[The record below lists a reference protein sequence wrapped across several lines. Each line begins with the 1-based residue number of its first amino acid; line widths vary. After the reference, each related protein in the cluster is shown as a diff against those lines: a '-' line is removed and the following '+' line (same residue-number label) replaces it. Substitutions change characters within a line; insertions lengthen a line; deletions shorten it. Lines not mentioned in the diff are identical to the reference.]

1 MLKTKLTCRKLT
13 TLFTACDLF
22 LTVTS
27 KLYQTIALRL
37 QWYFYFSELYLRE
50 LWQCWYSET
59 LKEGVDHRCHRIDY
73 VIDTSCLKWNH
84 IVRAVSVWYKKRIF
98 IYLTLTLYIYNAS
111 KLNSSLFV
119 NSTFYW
125 NGISALWTCIIYSLL
140 NEILAHW
147 TYLVWL
153 LLIFGSAC
161 CFLVCRLACLPHN
174 PLGSPLNVFVWCCP

>member
-13 TLFTACDLF
+13 TLFTACDPF
-22 LTVTS
+22 LTVTL

-37 QWYFYFSELYLRE
+37 QWYCYFSELYLRE

-59 LKEGVDHRCHRIDY
+59 LKEGVDHRCHRIDC

-84 IVRAVSVWYKKRIF
+84 FVGAVIVWYTKRIF
-98 IYLTLTLYIYNAS
+98 IYLTLTLYISNAS

-125 NGISALWTCIIYSLL
+125 IEISALWTCIIDSLL

-153 LLIFGSAC
+153 LLIHGSAC
-161 CFLVCRLACLPHN
+161 CF
-174 PLGSPLNVFVWCCP
+174 